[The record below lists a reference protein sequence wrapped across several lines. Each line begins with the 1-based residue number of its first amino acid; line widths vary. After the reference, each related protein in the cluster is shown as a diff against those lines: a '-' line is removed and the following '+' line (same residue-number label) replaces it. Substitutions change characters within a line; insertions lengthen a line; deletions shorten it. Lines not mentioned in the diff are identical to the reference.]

1 MTENLKSKDDK
12 KKNYDYINRHHKSK
26 YERYSVFIPKKEKAV
41 RLFLNTK
48 RKNKCLKDWVC
59 EKATEDIEKEL
70 K

>member
-1 MTENLKSKDDK
+1 MTENLKSSEDK
-12 KKNYDYINRHHKSK
+12 KKVYDYINKHHKSK
-26 YERYSVFIPKKEKAV
+26 YERFTVFVPKKEKAV

-48 RKNKCLKDWVC
+48 RKNKSLKDWVC

>member
-1 MTENLKSKDDK
+1 MTENSKSSEDK
-12 KKNYDYINRHHKSK
+12 NKVYDYINKHHKSK
-26 YERYSVFIPKKEKAV
+26 YERFTVFVPKKEKAV

-48 RKNKCLKDWVC
+48 RKNKSLKDWLC